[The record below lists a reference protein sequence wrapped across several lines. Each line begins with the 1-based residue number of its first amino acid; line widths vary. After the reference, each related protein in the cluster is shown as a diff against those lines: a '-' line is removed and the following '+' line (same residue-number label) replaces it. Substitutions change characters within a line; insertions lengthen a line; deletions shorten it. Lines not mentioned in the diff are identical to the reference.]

1 MSIITK
7 RRELEKD
14 GAKLPRGVV
23 KRKIKDEIIPWLKRN
38 EIIIITGARQTGKS
52 VLLYQLIYDCL
63 LPKTSNIFYFNLD
76 ISHHLDFI
84 RNQDR
89 IIDLV
94 NKCKGKVY
102 IFIDEV
108 QRLNEPG
115 LFLKG
120 LYDLHLPLKII
131 VSGSSSIEMRSKVHE
146 ALTGRKVVFHVHPFD
161 LEELSHVM
169 FPKEHLTEVIK
180 NEDNFRKL
188 LNNYLTYGGYPAVAV
203 EKSNKMKWHI
213 LKEIF
218 HSYIEKDIKSFL
230 RVENERAFVNLVKI
244 LASQIGN
251 LVNKDELSNTLGI
264 HKHTLENYLFYLEQT
279 FILDFVKPFYKNPR
293 KELLKSPKVYFN
305 DLGIRNFAIA
315 SFGEFEFRVDK
326 GSLFENLFYLCL
338 KEKMGTTIPIHFWRT
353 KAGAEVDFVI
363 LQGLKPIPFE
373 VKATNL
379 NELKISKS
387 LRSFLQD
394 YQPSRA
400 YYFNLSLKGKTKI
413 EKTTISFFRPQ
424 DLVSEK
430 FVYFQKHA

>member
-1 MSIITK
+1 MNIITK
-7 RRELEKD
+7 RKELEKR
-14 GAKLPRGVV
+14 GVKLPCNVV
-23 KRKIKDEIIPWLKRN
+23 KRKIKDKIVPWLKRN

-63 LPKTSNIFYFNLD
+63 LPKTSNVFYFNLD
-76 ISHHLDFI
+76 IPHHLDLI
-84 RNQDR
+84 RNQDQV
-89 IIDLV
+89 IDLV
-94 NKCKGKVY
+94 NKYKGKVY

-108 QRLNEPG
+108 QRLHEPG

-146 ALTGRKVVFHVHPFD
+146 ALTGRKVVFHVSPFD

-169 FPKEHLTEVIK
+169 FPKEHFTEIIK
-180 NEDNFRKL
+180 DENSFRKL

-203 EKSNKMKWHI
+203 EKSNQMKWHI

-218 HSYIEKDIKSFL
+218 YSYIEKDIKLFL
-230 RVENERAFVNLVKI
+230 KVENERAFINLVKI

-264 HKHTLENYLFYLEQT
+264 HKNTLENYLFYLEQT

-305 DLGIRNFAIA
+305 DLGVRNFAVA

-326 GSLFENLFYLCL
+326 GSLFENFFYLCL
-338 KEKMGTTIPIHFWRT
+338 KEMLGTTIPIHFWRT

-379 NELKISKS
+379 SEPKINKS
-387 LRSFLQD
+387 LRSFLNS

-400 YYFNLSLKGKTKI
+400 YCFNLSLQD
-413 EKTTISFFRPQ
+413 ETTIERTKVSFFKPQ
-424 DLVSEK
+424 DLSTIE
-430 FVYFQKHA
+430 FA